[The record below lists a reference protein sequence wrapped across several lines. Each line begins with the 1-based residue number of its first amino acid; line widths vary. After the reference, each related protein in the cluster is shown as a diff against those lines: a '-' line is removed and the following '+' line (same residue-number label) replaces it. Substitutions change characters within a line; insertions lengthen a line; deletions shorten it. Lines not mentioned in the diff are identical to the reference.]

1 MLRADDA
8 GWRPQAMNDATTLRP
23 LGVPLDEIES
33 RFRAADLEV
42 SRDGDTLV
50 LTPLGGERLQT
61 RVAVMAPDAA
71 DAQANAVTAVI
82 RIFTALPSAYARRY
96 DAEMISFANR
106 FASLGAFTVSEG
118 FSFVGSRLTIHEGS
132 PDWDWQLPL
141 AVTAA
146 AASVDAVTGG
156 MERFL
161 KKAQP
166 QAGSSSWT
174 EPDLDAVEAELA
186 KTCACTRNRSGLAA
200 EFSLKS
206 AAPAGKP
213 GAGAAYWEL
222 LTQPPHSELGGG
234 LLCILQL
241 SHRLGDAQKRHA
253 ALNLLNVSEMNS
265 PGLPPHLG
273 AWCEGKG
280 GDNFAYVSFLPNLLH
295 DVPGLA
301 TRASHW
307 ARSRAEAVV
316 NLLEL
321 AKAG

>member
-1 MLRADDA
+1 
-8 GWRPQAMNDATTLRP
+8 MNDATTLRP

-50 LTPLGGERLQT
+50 LHHDTPLGGERLQT

-118 FSFVGSRLTIHEGS
+118 FSFVGSRLTIYEGS

-222 LTQPPHSELGGG
+222 LDAAAPQRARRWPALHPPAVAPPRRCPEASRGVEPA
-234 LLCILQL
+234 QRQRDEFARPAAP
-241 SHRLGDAQKRHA
+241 SRRLVRRQGRGQFR
-253 ALNLLNVSEMNS
+253 LRVVS
-265 PGLPPHLG
+265 
-273 AWCEGKG
+273 A
-280 GDNFAYVSFLPNLLH
+280 
-295 DVPGLA
+295 
-301 TRASHW
+301 
-307 ARSRAEAVV
+307 
-316 NLLEL
+316 
-321 AKAG
+321 

>member
-1 MLRADDA
+1 MSD
-8 GWRPQAMNDATTLRP
+8 TTLRP

-33 RFRAADLEV
+33 RFRAADLAV
-42 SRDGDTLV
+42 ARDGDTLV
-50 LTPLGGERLQT
+50 LHHDTPLHGERLQT
-61 RVAVMAPDAA
+61 RVAVMAPDVG
-71 DAQANAVTAVI
+71 DAQASAVTAVI
-82 RIFTALPSAYARRY
+82 RIFTALPSAYAKRY
-96 DAEMISFANR
+96 DAEMTAFANR

-118 FSFVGSRLTIHEGS
+118 FSFVGSRLTVHEGS
-132 PDWDWQLPL
+132 ADWDWQLPL

-146 AASVDAVTGG
+146 AASADAITGG

-161 KKAQP
+161 KKEQP
-166 QAGSSSWT
+166 QAAASAWT
-174 EPDLDAVEAELA
+174 AADLDAVEAELA

-200 EFSLKS
+200 EFALKS
-206 AAPAGKP
+206 AAPAGNTST
-213 GAGAAYWEL
+213 GIAYWEL

-241 SHRLGDAQKRHA
+241 AHRLGDAQKRHA
-253 ALNLLNVSEMNS
+253 ALNLLNVSEMHS

-301 TRASHW
+301 NRASFW

-316 NLLEL
+316 NLLDM

>member
-1 MLRADDA
+1 
-8 GWRPQAMNDATTLRP
+8 MNDAVTSRP
-23 LGVPLDEIES
+23 LGVPIDEIEG
-33 RFRAADLEV
+33 RFRAAELEV

-50 LTPLGGERLQT
+50 LHHDTPLGGERLQT

-71 DAQANAVTAVI
+71 DAQANAATAVV
-82 RIFTALPSAYARRY
+82 RIFTALPPAYARRY
-96 DAEMISFANR
+96 DAEMICFANR

-118 FSFVGSRLTIHEGS
+118 FSFVGSRLTIHEGN

-146 AASVDAVTGG
+146 AASVDAITGG

-166 QAGSSSWT
+166 QVGSSAWT
-174 EPDLDAVEAELA
+174 KADLDAVEAELA

-200 EFSLKS
+200 EFSLES

-213 GAGAAYWEL
+213 GTGTAYWEL

-241 SHRLGDAQKRHA
+241 AHRLGDAQKRHA

-295 DVPGLA
+295 EVPGLA
-301 TRASHW
+301 ARASGW

-316 NLLEL
+316 NLLDM